1 MEDVLNQVKA
11 LEELQE
17 LMGTERIVV
26 EVEDDSEYVEDD
38 SEYSEP
44 FCIGEYYL
52 SGILA
57 SVHHAIN
64 RMKQVYCPLT
74 DSYDELESV
83 MEPRDWAIF
92 CMLNRLECDLHI

>member
-26 EVEDDSEYVEDD
+26 EVEDDSEY
-38 SEYSEP
+38 SEP
-44 FCIGEYYL
+44 FCIGEHYL

-57 SVHHAIN
+57 SVRHAIN
-64 RMKQVYCPLT
+64 SMKQVYCPLT

-83 MEPRDWAIF
+83 MEPRDWTIF
-92 CMLNRLECDLHI
+92 CMLKRLECDLHI